1 MDRKRKSTTS
11 QGVWSHGSPFWG
23 GSAEMSKHFVPDLWV
38 SLQFCGWKSARF
50 RVAILSPIW
59 FLFFMERLSEP
70 FVGISPDS
78 GERHVASR
86 VCPGLDTLETAV
98 CAEAA
103 ERASEQKAA
112 GLGRTERFLFPSSC
126 SHEGVACRG
135 KARQPDSNRRSF
147 QDSKKRP
154 SRFSLSV
161 VLQGK
166 GSHSRAW
173 RAGLLFALGGRDLRQ
188 DASAA
193 SGCGARGA

>member
-23 GSAEMSKHFVPDLWV
+23 SAEISKHCVPDSWV
-38 SLQFCGWKSARF
+38 SLNFVRGSARF
-50 RVAILSPIW
+50 RIAILSPIW
-59 FLFFMERLSEP
+59 FPERLSEL

-78 GERHVASR
+78 GERHVASS
-86 VCPGLDTLETAV
+86 VCPGLDTVETAV

-126 SHEGVACRG
+126 SHEGVACRR
-135 KARQPDSNRRSF
+135 KTRQPDSNRRRF

-188 DASAA
+188 DASLAAA